1 MTTLSCFDLGE
12 RMLGVVEARDALLTL
27 VAGRL
32 AAEKVPLARAHGRV
46 LAEAVEAPF
55 DVPGHTNSAMDGVAL
70 NWSTED
76 PGEVFLQVGEALAGQ
91 PFEGRL
97 GDGECIAITTGAPLP
112 PGADTVVML
121 EQLERDGDR
130 VRVTRADRVK
140 QGQNVRQAGEDLR
153 AGQVAI
159 AAGRRLEAAALGLL
173 ASLGQAEVRVRR
185 RPRVAVFSTG
195 DEVTAPG
202 EARAQAAIYDANRYS
217 LMGLLQEHGAEVIDL
232 GIVADD
238 TDALVEQLADAAR
251 TADLVVSSGGVS
263 VGQADHTREAVERL
277 GRLTL
282 WRIAMRPGRP
292 MACGLIGPDETPLL
306 GLPGN
311 PVACMVT
318 CLVFVVPMLAALE
331 GRSPTQPRWKA
342 VAGSA
347 FRSRVGRTDYSRG
360 VFHCDA
366 DGTLRVVNTGNQGS
380 GILSSMV
387 SANCLVEIPE
397 DTDSASIDDIV
408 MVLPLFRFS

>member
-12 RMLGVVEARDALLTL
+12 RMLGVEEAREALLTL

-32 AAEKVPLARAHGRV
+32 ATEKVPLAKAHGRV

-55 DVPGHTNSAMDGVAL
+55 NVPGHTNSAMDGVAL
-70 NWSTED
+70 NWSAED

-91 PFEGRL
+91 PFHGRL
-97 GDGECIAITTGAPLP
+97 GEGECIAITTGAPLP

-153 AGQVAI
+153 AGQI
-159 AAGRRLEAAALGLL
+159 AMTAGRRLEAAALGLL

-202 EARAQAAIYDANRYS
+202 EERSQAAIYDANRYS

-238 TDALVEQLADAAR
+238 TDALVEQLAAAAR

-292 MACGLIGPDETPLL
+292 MACGVIGPDQTPLL

-318 CLVFVVPMLAALE
+318 CLVFVAPMLAALE

-347 FRSRVGRTDYSRG
+347 FRSRAGRTDYSRG

-387 SANCLVEIPE
+387 AANCLVEIPE